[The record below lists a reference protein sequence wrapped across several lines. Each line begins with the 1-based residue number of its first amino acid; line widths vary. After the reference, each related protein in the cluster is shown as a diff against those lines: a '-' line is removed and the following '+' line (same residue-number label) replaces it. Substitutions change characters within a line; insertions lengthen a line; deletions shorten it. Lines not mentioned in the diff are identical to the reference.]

1 MFPRRYRIS
10 VIFRLSASNIWCLS
24 VALNHPPTNFM
35 KRYAQKT
42 SGCATGKK
50 EKKEGGGVGS
60 GVDNITNNVSQYVSS
75 V

>member
-1 MFPRRYRIS
+1 
-10 VIFRLSASNIWCLS
+10 
-24 VALNHPPTNFM
+24 M

-42 SGCATGKK
+42 SGCGTAKK
-50 EKKEGGGVGS
+50 EKKEGGGAGS